1 MKLFNRK
8 NVNNESNNGGVYAF
22 YDKNGKRI
30 YAGRASGKV
39 GEPWGDNP
47 NGGRFRYGLRHRLQS
62 YYQKDD
68 YSEHPTKES
77 LRKDIEF
84 YKVKEIANKQVRRST
99 EKQWKN
105 GNKHNHKKADGHG
118 H

>member
-1 MKLFNRK
+1 MKLFNRE
-8 NVNNESNNGGVYAF
+8 NVNKESNKGGVYAF

-47 NGGRFRYGLRHRLQS
+47 NGGRFRYGLKHS
-62 YYQKDD
+62 
-68 YSEHPTKES
+68 
-77 LRKDIEF
+77 
-84 YKVKEIANKQVRRST
+84 
-99 EKQWKN
+99 
-105 GNKHNHKKADGHG
+105 NKHNHKKSDGHG

>member
-1 MKLFNRK
+1 MKLFNRE
-8 NVNNESNNGGVYAF
+8 NVNKESNKGGVYAF

-77 LRKDIEF
+77 LRNDIEF
-84 YKVKEIANKQVRRST
+84 YKVKEIANKKLRRAT
-99 EKQWKN
+99 EKQWKD
-105 GNKHNHKKADGHG
+105 GNKHNHKKGDGHG

>member
-1 MKLFNRK
+1 MIKMERGYTQD
-8 NVNNESNNGGVYAF
+8 V
-22 YDKNGKRI
+22 
-30 YAGRASGKV
+30 
-39 GEPWGDNP
+39 P

-77 LRKDIEF
+77 LRNDIEF
-84 YKVKEIANKQVRRST
+84 YKVKEIANKKLRRAT
-99 EKQWKN
+99 EKQWKD
-105 GNKHNHKKADGHG
+105 GNKHNHKKGDGHG